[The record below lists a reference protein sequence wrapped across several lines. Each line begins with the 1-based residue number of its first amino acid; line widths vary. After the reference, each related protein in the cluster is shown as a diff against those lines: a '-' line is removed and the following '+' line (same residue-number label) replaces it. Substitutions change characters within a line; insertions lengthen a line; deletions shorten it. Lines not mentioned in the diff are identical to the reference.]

1 MNKVTTTCGC
11 TAAGFSKKPLAPN
24 EESII
29 SLTFHPKNR
38 PGTIDAEALVYTNLS
53 DFSPVARLSLCGYV
67 SSSDE
72 WKHLPQNMG
81 HLRLTRKQ
89 VSFSRAGKTTIERI
103 ACANSGDHPL
113 KLNALLLP
121 SCLKFHTEPAVL
133 APGQEGD
140 LVITLDKAKL
150 PSFHTE
156 EKHLS
161 LIIDGVIGKPS
172 EKTIE
177 VIIKN

>member
-1 MNKVTTTCGC
+1 MYINVIGVCC
-11 TAAGFSKKPLAPN
+11 IGF
-24 EESII
+24 
-29 SLTFHPKNR
+29 
-38 PGTIDAEALVYTNLS
+38 Y
-53 DFSPVARLSLCGYV
+53 LSLIHI
-67 SSSDE
+67 SQ
-72 WKHLPQNMG
+72 HMG

-121 SCLKFHTEPAVL
+121 SCLKFYTEPAVL

-150 PSFHTE
+150 PSFH
-156 EKHLS
+156 
-161 LIIDGVIGKPS
+161 GKNFQIATTVQLGS
-172 EKTIE
+172 GCVE
-177 VIIKN
+177 